1 MYHGRAHQ
9 VPYYTVWSKV
19 SITCVHPH
27 QSYEVPTTQPTIGY
41 IYVLAESIVGSN
53 QLSSTCQGL
62 NIQTPTGVNAICLW

>member
-1 MYHGRAHQ
+1 MGEHIKFPTIQYGQRCPLPA
-9 VPYYTVWSKV
+9 YT
-19 SITCVHPH
+19 PN
-27 QSYEVPTTQPTIGY
+27 QSYQVPTTQPTIGY